1 MDANFLLVVQ
11 DESPNIGAVASV
23 AVVEEFASPD
33 TPLVPAE
40 EVASVE
46 LVAVVV
52 EVFAFPDIL
61 VLVAESLVAEPHIE
75 PVDDHIVK
83 GYSHISLP

>member
-1 MDANFLLVVQ
+1 MAAEFVFSVVAPDVEVLEDVGLVAPEQV
-11 DESPNIGAVASV
+11 GAVASV

-52 EVFAFPDIL
+52 VVVGVFSIQHEHVEFGVVFDT
-61 VLVAESLVAEPHIE
+61 E
-75 PVDDHIVK
+75 
-83 GYSHISLP
+83 